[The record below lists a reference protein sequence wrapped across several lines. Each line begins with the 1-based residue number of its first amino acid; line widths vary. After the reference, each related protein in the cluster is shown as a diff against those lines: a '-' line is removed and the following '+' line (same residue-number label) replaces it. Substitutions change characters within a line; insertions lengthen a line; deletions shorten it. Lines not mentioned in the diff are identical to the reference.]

1 MNQTSS
7 SPAVAPLLRADNLGI
22 SYASSAGLPPEPVL
36 TGLNLS
42 MQAGEKVAMIGRSGS
57 GKTTFLHACAGLLP
71 PDTGSVAGRHAGSL
85 AGSLEIAGHPL
96 LQLNEQ
102 ARTRFRRRHIGLVFQ
117 QFNLVPTLTVLENLQ
132 FVLALNGLPTQSDRP
147 MQLLQQLQLKDKAAR
162 FPRELSG
169 GEQQRVAVARAL
181 VHEPALVLA
190 DEPTGNLDI
199 DNARLV
205 ARLLV
210 QSCTEAGSTL
220 LLVTHSSELP
230 AGLDRVLRMQR
241 GRLQSVEA

>member
-1 MNQTSS
+1 MNQASS
-7 SPAVAPLLRADNLGI
+7 SPAATPLLRADNLGI
-22 SYASSAGLPPEPVL
+22 SYAGTAGVPPEPVL

-42 MQAGEKVAMIGRSGS
+42 MRAGEKVAMIGRSGS

-71 PDTGSVAGRHAGSL
+71 PGTGSLAGSL

-132 FVLALNGLPTQSDRP
+132 FVLALNGLPVHSNRP

-181 VHEPALVLA
+181 VHQPVLVLA

-210 QSCTEAGSTL
+210 QSCNEAGSTL

-230 AGLDRVLRMQR
+230 SGLDRVLRMQR

>member
-1 MNQTSS
+1 
-7 SPAVAPLLRADNLGI
+7 
-22 SYASSAGLPPEPVL
+22 
-36 TGLNLS
+36 
-42 MQAGEKVAMIGRSGS
+42 
-57 GKTTFLHACAGLLP
+57 
-71 PDTGSVAGRHAGSL
+71 
-85 AGSLEIAGHPL
+85 
-96 LQLNEQ
+96 
-102 ARTRFRRRHIGLVFQ
+102 VFQ

-132 FVLALNGLPTQSDRP
+132 FVLALNGLTAQRDRP

-181 VHEPALVLA
+181 VHQPALVLA

-210 QSCTEAGSTL
+210 QSCAEAGSTL

-241 GRLQSVEA
+241 GSCGACAA